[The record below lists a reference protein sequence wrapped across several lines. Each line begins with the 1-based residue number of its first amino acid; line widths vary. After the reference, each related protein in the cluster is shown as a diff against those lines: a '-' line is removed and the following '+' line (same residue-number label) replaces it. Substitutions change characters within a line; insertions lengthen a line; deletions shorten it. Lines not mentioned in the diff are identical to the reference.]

1 MSDLNPRLILIAGP
15 NGTGKTE
22 FTNRVLAHEWLEGC
36 EYINPDLI
44 AQRQF
49 GDWNSPSAVAQAAR
63 LATELRYRCLSDAKS
78 LALETVFSSQEKMEF
93 VDKALDAGFFIRLF
107 FIGTDNP
114 SINASRI
121 ANRVLEGGHDVP
133 IVKVIERYR
142 KSILNLAKVLPL
154 IDRGYV
160 YDNSVDG
167 KLPKLQFRT
176 VNGPLQKI
184 YEEDHT
190 WAIQVRNAVIE

>member
-1 MSDLNPRLILIAGP
+1 M
-15 NGTGKTE
+15 
-22 FTNRVLAHEWLEGC
+22 AHEWLEDC

-44 AQRQF
+44 AQSQF

-63 LATELRYRCLSDAKS
+63 LATDLRYRCLRDGKS
-78 LALETVFSSQEKMEF
+78 LALETVFSSQEKLEF

-107 FIGTDNP
+107 FVGTDNP

-142 KSILNLAKVLPL
+142 KSILNFAKVLPL
-154 IDRGYV
+154 IHRGYV

-167 KLPKLQFRT
+167 KLPRLQFRT
-176 VNGPLQKI
+176 ADGSLQKV
-184 YEEDHT
+184 YEEDHA
-190 WAIQVRNAVIE
+190 WAVRVRSAVVTH